1 MADLLKIGTSGVLAQ
16 QQLLQTTSNNI
27 SNVNTAG
34 YSRQE
39 NIIYTNVINQGCGYV
54 QTRRVLDN
62 YAERELLRDNASVS
76 YYSALTEG
84 LSNVD
89 KILSDSSTGL
99 SPVVTE
105 LFGNIQSANNN
116 PTSVA
121 NRNEL
126 QSSVELTV
134 QRINTISSNIQT
146 EYRTA
151 NNKIVEAVDKVN
163 QLLDGIYKMN
173 GQLISSAS
181 RGADS
186 SSYLQMQDERDRM
199 ITELSTYLDIKTV
212 AQPNGSLYVNMASGQ
227 TLVLG
232 DGCAKLFAEPSQLDE
247 SSYELKFT
255 YGNSKTTLKQDVG
268 GSIGGYFD
276 ACEGLKNAQREVG
289 KMTVALAD
297 ALNCQ
302 NRSGLTLTN
311 KVGGNLFTLK
321 DIVVNSDSRTSTMTM
336 QFAQGEASKLTGN
349 DYMVVAKDDAATEFE
364 VFEMVGDNKV
374 SKGIYTATGG
384 KLTLGEDFGF
394 NLTLNDVPTAGDVFL
409 VQPTLTVGF
418 TIESAVTCPEDFA
431 FASVIRCN
439 QNAQNMGNA
448 SLNLVGVTSTA
459 KGSAFNVDA
468 DHGTVALNP
477 DAPSL
482 VRINKNGDYEVF
494 AVNNGVET
502 KLGTADAS
510 TRGQNLLANLKADD
524 GSLLYADVAKN
535 PGFELNLSGTVK
547 TGDEFNIELN
557 LNGSADN
564 SNGIL
569 LQNIE
574 QKQIVNGNVSKTF
587 SEAYSSVVS
596 YIGTE
601 IKVADINHTAAKAK
615 QSQSEALSQSSKG
628 VELNEE
634 ASNLVRFQQ
643 SYQASARII
652 TAAQSVFDSLMS
664 ALG

>member
-268 GSIGGYFD
+268 G
-276 ACEGLKNAQREVG
+276 
-289 KMTVALAD
+289 
-297 ALNCQ
+297 
-302 NRSGLTLTN
+302 
-311 KVGGNLFTLK
+311 
-321 DIVVNSDSRTSTMTM
+321 
-336 QFAQGEASKLTGN
+336 
-349 DYMVVAKDDAATEFE
+349 
-364 VFEMVGDNKV
+364 
-374 SKGIYTATGG
+374 
-384 KLTLGEDFGF
+384 
-394 NLTLNDVPTAGDVFL
+394 
-409 VQPTLTVGF
+409 
-418 TIESAVTCPEDFA
+418 
-431 FASVIRCN
+431 
-439 QNAQNMGNA
+439 
-448 SLNLVGVTSTA
+448 
-459 KGSAFNVDA
+459 
-468 DHGTVALNP
+468 
-477 DAPSL
+477 
-482 VRINKNGDYEVF
+482 
-494 AVNNGVET
+494 
-502 KLGTADAS
+502 
-510 TRGQNLLANLKADD
+510 
-524 GSLLYADVAKN
+524 
-535 PGFELNLSGTVK
+535 
-547 TGDEFNIELN
+547 
-557 LNGSADN
+557 
-564 SNGIL
+564 
-569 LQNIE
+569 
-574 QKQIVNGNVSKTF
+574 
-587 SEAYSSVVS
+587 
-596 YIGTE
+596 
-601 IKVADINHTAAKAK
+601 
-615 QSQSEALSQSSKG
+615 
-628 VELNEE
+628 
-634 ASNLVRFQQ
+634 
-643 SYQASARII
+643 
-652 TAAQSVFDSLMS
+652 
-664 ALG
+664 